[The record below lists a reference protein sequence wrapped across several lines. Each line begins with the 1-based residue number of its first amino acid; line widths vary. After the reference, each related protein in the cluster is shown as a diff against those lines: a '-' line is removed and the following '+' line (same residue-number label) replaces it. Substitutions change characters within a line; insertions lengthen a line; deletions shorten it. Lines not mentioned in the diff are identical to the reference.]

1 MFLILLGIDQGVLTR
16 FVLIYF
22 VLLWTILS
30 CLRHAHVVDQMQRV
44 TWLDALQCAK
54 WRKKETRYEKDKRKL
69 SGVALSAIG

>member
-1 MFLILLGIDQGVLTR
+1 MAVGEG
-16 FVLIYF
+16 
-22 VLLWTILS
+22 
-30 CLRHAHVVDQMQRV
+30 VVDQMQRV